1 MEDYTSLFIVSVIF
15 TVYVILLN
23 NNKLNDIKTYLNT
36 QHGKMLVILLILLSL
51 QRNIQI
57 GLIITLAYI
66 LSIIDQKQL
75 TQPETQLEE
84 FKNFKKSKKKKKK
97 RKKEKFENI
106 GNSLQEIDDEIKHLF
121 GDSDNEPFK
130 NKKRK
135 ARKTR
140 KTQESF
146 QNSRKTDIKVLKEK
160 LTELQAFAG
169 DAPIP
174 AEDGDDDNVGT
185 EEFTNFIEPFT
196 NFVGNYSKF

>member
-66 LSIIDQKQL
+66 LSIIDQEQL
-75 TQPETQLEE
+75 TQSETQLEE